1 MQQVLDYPDTLAYN
15 RDALRAGFVAP
26 LPYLGLLNFSGADAV
41 SFLHRQLTNDVEHL
55 RPGDARLAG
64 YCSPQG
70 RLLASFLLW
79 KNNDGLQLQLPRE
92 LLPALQKRLKM
103 FVLRDKVAIADASDS
118 ITQLGLGGSGAA
130 AALATWFS
138 PLPEQPYTK
147 IENAHGVLVRVADA
161 FGAPRY
167 LWTIPTADLA
177 QIWPA
182 LTTSLTPCADNAWRL
197 ADIDA
202 GVAQISLATQ
212 EKFVPQMV
220 NFDVVGGVNFKKGCY
235 PGQEIVARTQYLGK
249 SKRHMLAASV
259 ATATTTIA
267 AGTDVYASDDPSQ
280 PCGSIVN
287 AERCGTEQL
296 ECLVSLRLPL
306 ADGISVHA
314 GASDGPVLRFQP
326 LPYPLPGE
334 NAPARN

>member
-1 MQQVLDYPDTLAYN
+1 MQQLPDYQDTLAYN

-26 LPYLGLLNFSGADAV
+26 LTRLGLLNFSGADAV

-55 RPGDARLAG
+55 RPGEARLAG

-79 KNNDGLQLQLPRE
+79 KSGDELQLQIPRE
-92 LLPALQKRLKM
+92 LLPALHKRLKM
-103 FVLRDKVAIADASDS
+103 FVLRDKVVIADAGDTV
-118 ITQLGLGGSGAA
+118 TQLGLGGSGAA
-130 AALATWFS
+130 AVLSSWFAA
-138 PLPEQPYTK
+138 LPEQPYAK
-147 IENAHGVLVRVADA
+147 VDNEHGVLVRVADA

-167 LWTIPTADLA
+167 LWTVPTAALP

-182 LTTSLTPCADNAWRL
+182 LTSSLTPCADNAWRL
-197 ADIDA
+197 AEIDA

-212 EKFVPQMV
+212 EKFVPQMI
-220 NFDVVGGVNFKKGCY
+220 NFDLVGGVNFKKGCY

-259 ATATTTIA
+259 ATASAIT

-287 AERCGTEQL
+287 AERCSPEQL
-296 ECLVSLRLPL
+296 ACLVSLRLPL
-306 ADGISVHA
+306 AEGVSVHA
-314 GASDGPVLRFQP
+314 GSSDGPALSFQP
-326 LPYPLPGE
+326 LPYPLPAE
-334 NAPARN
+334 STPARS